1 MAAPAL
7 AAPADEAAKKRP
19 RAGQGQL
26 RAFASCAPLVRYGRR
41 HADEGRGATPPRFF
55 PQPPTVFVPPAQGGP
70 EGGGTTGARRRTRP
84 QPTQGFARDDSETS
98 PTNVQEAGVDEPD
111 LVKTRGSTIFAVAA
125 GRLHAV
131 EAGASPALLG
141 SLEVPGFGH
150 ELLLSG
156 DRLLVLSHD
165 YAEAPGG
172 RQAHERRPAHRPARG
187 DPHRGRREP
196 PAGHA
201 HPALPARRRHLLERA
216 AHR

>member
-1 MAAPAL
+1 M
-7 AAPADEAAKKRP
+7 
-19 RAGQGQL
+19 
-26 RAFASCAPLVRYGRR
+26 RYGRR

-55 PQPPTVFVPPAQGGP
+55 PRPPTVFVPPAQGGP
-70 EGGGTTGARRRTRP
+70 EGGGTTGGPP
-84 QPTQGFARDDSETS
+84 QPTQGFAREDSETS

-172 RQAHERRPAHRPARG
+172 RQATSIA
-187 DPHRGRREP
+187 P
-196 PAGHA
+196 PTAG
-201 HPALPARRRHLLERA
+201 PWRSSPRST
-216 AHR
+216 